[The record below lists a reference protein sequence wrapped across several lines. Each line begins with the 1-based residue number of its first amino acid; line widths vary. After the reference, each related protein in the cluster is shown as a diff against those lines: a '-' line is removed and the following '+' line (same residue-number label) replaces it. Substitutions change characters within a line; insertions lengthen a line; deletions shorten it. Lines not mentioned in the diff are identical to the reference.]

1 MQFSFY
7 NKNLLLLLEIF
18 ILLSLKAI
26 CNIVIFI
33 LIAILCL
40 LLFKVLLIKLFV

>member
-18 ILLSLKAI
+18 ILLFLKTI
-26 CNIVIFI
+26 YSTVVFI
-33 LIAILCL
+33 LTAVLCL
-40 LLFKVLLIKLFV
+40 LLFKVLLVKLFV